1 MYLKDAAKAGREW
14 HFKHAIVYLDKAL
27 NKIEQ
32 QRPQLKRHPK
42 LQQAIDDG
50 MCSVTI
56 RGVSSGSRFVSD
68 IELKRKEIRKDL
80 RNFSEKLT
88 KADPL
93 LKQVFFEQIDKIKTL
108 DGFFHKAVQ
117 DVPVTHDNALVLL
130 ALVTRCALHR
140 WATTV
145 YDWKKRFCCTMCSSV
160 PGGCGALKRGVWI
173 AGEAVAAAAREA
185 RKGIVKWCVGTLD
198 GQSAENLQCIKQY
211 VLAPEKNQCRFAPFY
226 SSWCAGLLRKTSFP
240 AAFHF
245 GHTSK
250 DRGLTTRPFL
260 IYMNCNH
267 FVLTHVQAH
276 SEASGIFARRICARK
291 E

>member
-32 QRPQLKRHPK
+32 QRPQLKHHVK
-42 LQQAIDDG
+42 LQQAIDAG

-56 RGVSSGSRFVSD
+56 RGISSCSCFVSD

-93 LKQVFFEQIDKIKTL
+93 LKQVFFGRIDEIKTL
-108 DGFFHKAVQ
+108 DRFFHEAVQ

-145 YDWKKRFCCTMCSSV
+145 CDWNKRFCCTMCSSV
-160 PGGCGALKRGVWI
+160 AGGCGALKRGVWI
-173 AGEAVAAAAREA
+173 AGEAVAAAAREE

-211 VLAPEKNQCRFAPFY
+211 VLAPEKKISAVSPRFTPLGAQV
-226 SSWCAGLLRKTSFP
+226 C
-240 AAFHF
+240 
-245 GHTSK
+245 
-250 DRGLTTRPFL
+250 
-260 IYMNCNH
+260 
-267 FVLTHVQAH
+267 
-276 SEASGIFARRICARK
+276 
-291 E
+291 